1 MSQGSQSEQS
11 ELTMSTIG
19 VRKIGVVKLW
29 NPARAFGCDRRTER
43 LSQFPTRSSVRRI
56 RDSEDGQQ
64 VSFVVG
70 EGRKGPAACD
80 VRVVDTIAKAAID
93 LAAVVASIDKAAI

>member
-1 MSQGSQSEQS
+1 
-11 ELTMSTIG
+11 MSTIG

-29 NPARAFGCDRRTER
+29 NPARAFGWIEEPNGFRNF
-43 LSQFPTRSSVRRI
+43 LHVRQCVGFVN
-56 RDSEDGQQ
+56 SEDGQQ